1 MIHVLR
7 ILLAIMVI
15 GASSALAVSNNISG
29 IATVIDGDTLEIA
42 GERIR
47 IWGIDAP
54 ENDQLCR
61 GEDSLPYFCGAK
73 ATADLYQHLRARV
86 VTCTRLGIDRYLRTI
101 ATCTVDGLDVGEWLV
116 GRGLALDWPK
126 YSSGNYHKTQ
136 VGAQQRNEGLW
147 AGSFVNPWD
156 FRACVRSGGA
166 IAVCSDDYGA
176 ASTN

>member
-7 ILLAIMVI
+7 VLLVIMVI
-15 GASSALAVSNNISG
+15 GASSALAASNNISG
-29 IATVIDGDTLEIA
+29 IVTVIDGDTLEMA

-61 GEDSLPYFCGAK
+61 GEDSLLYFCGAK
-73 ATADLYQHLRARV
+73 ATTDLYQHVKARV
-86 VTCTRLGIDRYLRTI
+86 VMCTRVGIDRYLRTI
-101 ATCTVDGLDVGEWLV
+101 ATCTVDGLDIGEWLV

-126 YSSGNYHKTQ
+126 YSNGKYHK
-136 VGAQQRNEGLW
+136 AQQDAQRREEGLW

-156 FRACVRSGGA
+156 FRECVRSGGA
-166 IAVCSDDYGA
+166 RDVCSDDYGA
-176 ASTN
+176 STN